1 MVVKTQHSL
10 RVAQIGNR
18 PEPFMSVKANEAEL
32 LERFGIDVIPV
43 ALTTIVK
50 YTDEI
55 LAENGE
61 QLQKDYA
68 DYTSRVDC
76 SEMRTSGSARWLA

>member
-1 MVVKTQHSL
+1 
-10 RVAQIGNR
+10 
-18 PEPFMSVKANEAEL
+18 MSVMANEAEL
-32 LERFGIDVIPV
+32 LERFGINVIPV
-43 ALTTIVK
+43 SIPTIVK

-68 DYTSRVDC
+68 DYT
-76 SEMRTSGSARWLA
+76 A